1 MARRK
6 LTAEEMAAKVAKMK
20 ATKAANKAKAL
31 ETLGLTKFDRTKK
44 TRKKRVMTEDQ
55 KAAAAERL
63 AKAREAK
70 KPAAMLTVHES
81 LRDIPDTDPFAPAR
95 VRGWIKNQSLMLKSM
110 KSMKDSKEAKERAA
124 YLDTEVYLANLQAYL
139 RTGVYL
145 DNRWGADR
153 QHRVTQRCVA
163 MAYNADGTPKRSIGV
178 WYPDIGG
185 VYTQEM
191 ADEENGKQPISNQS
205 EVHKTNRRKRKKA

>member
-6 LTAEEMAAKVAKMK
+6 LTAEEMEAKVAKMK

-31 ETLGLTKFDRTKK
+31 EKLGLAKYDRSVKP
-44 TRKKRVMTEDQ
+44 RKKRKMTDEQ

-70 KPAAMLTVHES
+70 KPAAMLTVHET
-81 LRDIPDTDPFAPAR
+81 LRHIPDTDPFAPAR

-110 KSMKDSKEAKERAA
+110 KSMKDSKDAKERAA

-139 RTGVYL
+139 RTGVYM
-145 DNRWGADR
+145 DHRWGAER
-153 QHRVTQRCVA
+153 QHKVSHRCVA
-163 MAYNADGTPKRSIGV
+163 MAYHRDGTPKRTVGV
-178 WYPDIGG
+178 WYPDIGE

-191 ADEENGKQPISNQS
+191 ALEGL
-205 EVHKTNRRKRKKA
+205 

>member
-31 ETLGLTKFDRTKK
+31 ETLGLSKFDRTKK

-55 KAAAAERL
+55 KIAASERL

-70 KPAAMLTVHES
+70 KPATMLTVHES
-81 LRDIPDTDPFAPAR
+81 LHDIPKTDPFAPAR
-95 VRGWIKNQSLMLKSM
+95 VRGWIRNQSLMLKSM
-110 KSMKDSKEAKERAA
+110 RSMKDSKDPKERAA
-124 YLDTEVYLANLQAYL
+124 YIDTEVYLANLQAYL

-145 DNRWGADR
+145 DNRWGAER
-153 QHRVTQRCVA
+153 QHKVTHKCVR
-163 MAYNADGTPKRSIGV
+163 MAYYKDGTPKRTVGV
-178 WYPDIGG
+178 WYPDIGEK
-185 VYTQEM
+185 YTLEMEQE
-191 ADEENGKQPISNQS
+191 DNGIRSISN
-205 EVHKTNRRKRKKA
+205 

>member
-1 MARRK
+1 MKEVPMARRK

-31 ETLGLTKFDRTKK
+31 ETLGLSKFDRTKK
-44 TRKKRVMTEDQ
+44 TRKKRVMTEEQ
-55 KAAAAERL
+55 KSAAAERL

-110 KSMKDSKEAKERAA
+110 KSMKDSKDAKERAA

-145 DNRWGADR
+145 DNRWGAER
-153 QHRVTQRCVA
+153 QHKVTQRCVA
-163 MAYNADGTPKRSIGV
+163 LAYNNDGTPKRTVGV

-185 VYTQEM
+185 VYTLEMEQE
-191 ADEENGKQPISNQS
+191 DNGIRPVSN
-205 EVHKTNRRKRKKA
+205 KG

>member
-6 LTAEEMAAKVAKMK
+6 LTAEEMEAKVAKMK

-31 ETLGLTKFDRTKK
+31 EKLGLAKYDRSVKP
-44 TRKKRVMTEDQ
+44 RKKRKMTDEQ
-55 KAAAAERL
+55 KAAAATRL

-70 KPAAMLTVHES
+70 KPAAMLTVHET
-81 LRDIPDTDPFAPAR
+81 LRQIPDTDPFAPAR

-110 KSMKDSKEAKERAA
+110 KSMKDSKDAKERAA

-139 RTGVYL
+139 RTGVYM
-145 DNRWGADR
+145 DHRWGAER
-153 QHRVTQRCVA
+153 QHKVSHRCVA
-163 MAYNADGTPKRSIGV
+163 LAYHKDGTPKRTVGV
-178 WYPDIGG
+178 WYPDIGE

-191 ADEENGKQPISNQS
+191 ALEGL
-205 EVHKTNRRKRKKA
+205 

>member
-31 ETLGLTKFDRTKK
+31 EKLGLAKYDRSTKP
-44 TRKKRVMTEDQ
+44 RKKRKMTDEQ
-55 KAAAAERL
+55 KVAAAERL

-110 KSMKDSKEAKERAA
+110 RSMKDSKDAKERAA
-124 YLDTEVYLANLQAYL
+124 YIDTEVYLANLQAYL
-139 RTGVYL
+139 RTGTYM
-145 DNRWGADR
+145 DNRWGAER
-153 QHRVTQRCVA
+153 QHKVTPKCVA
-163 MAYNADGTPKRSIGV
+163 MAYHKDGTPKRTVGV
-178 WYPDIGG
+178 WYPDIGAK
-185 VYTQEM
+185 YTLEMEQE
-191 ADEENGKQPISNQS
+191 
-205 EVHKTNRRKRKKA
+205 

>member
-31 ETLGLTKFDRTKK
+31 DTLGLSKFDRTMK
-44 TRKKRVMTEDQ
+44 TRKKRVMTEEQ
-55 KAAAAERL
+55 KLAAAERL

-110 KSMKDSKEAKERAA
+110 KSMKDSKDAKERAA

-145 DNRWGADR
+145 DNRWGAER
-153 QHRVTQRCVA
+153 QHKVTQRCVA
-163 MAYNADGTPKRSIGV
+163 LAYNNDGTPKRTVGV

-185 VYTQEM
+185 VYTLEMEQE
-191 ADEENGKQPISNQS
+191 DNGIRPVSN
-205 EVHKTNRRKRKKA
+205 KG

>member
-1 MARRK
+1 MKEVPMARRK

-31 ETLGLTKFDRTKK
+31 ETLGLSKFDRTKK
-44 TRKKRVMTEDQ
+44 TRKKRVMTAEQ

-95 VRGWIKNQSLMLKSM
+95 VRGWIKNQSQMLKAM
-110 KSMKDSKEAKERAA
+110 KPMKDSKDAKDRAA
-124 YLDTEVYLANLQAYL
+124 YLDVEVYLANLQAYL

-145 DNRWGADR
+145 DNRWGAER

-163 MAYNADGTPKRSIGV
+163 MAYNKDGTPKRTVGV

-185 VYTQEM
+185 VYTLEMEQE
-191 ADEENGKQPISNQS
+191 DNGIRPVSNKS
-205 EVHKTNRRKRKKA
+205 

>member
-31 ETLGLTKFDRTKK
+31 DTLGLSKFDRTKK
-44 TRKKRVMTEDQ
+44 TRKKRVMTEEQ

-95 VRGWIKNQSLMLKSM
+95 VRGWIRNQSLMLKSM
-110 KSMKDSKEAKERAA
+110 RSMKDSKDPKERAA
-124 YLDTEVYLANLQAYL
+124 YIDTEIYLANLQAYL

-145 DNRWGADR
+145 DNRWGAER
-153 QHRVTQRCVA
+153 QHRVTQRCVG
-163 MAYNADGTPKRSIGV
+163 MAYYADGTPKRTVGV

-191 ADEENGKQPISNQS
+191 ENNDFGIRPVSNKS
-205 EVHKTNRRKRKKA
+205 

>member
-6 LTAEEMAAKVAKMK
+6 LTAEEMEAKIAKMK

-31 ETLGLTKFDRTKK
+31 ETLGLSKFDRTKK
-44 TRKKRVMTEDQ
+44 TRKKRVMTEEQ
-55 KAAAAERL
+55 KSAAAERL

-70 KPAAMLTVHES
+70 RPAAMLTVHES

-110 KSMKDSKEAKERAA
+110 KSMKDSKDAKEHAA

-145 DNRWGADR
+145 DNRWGAER
-153 QHRVTQRCVA
+153 QHKVTQRCVA
-163 MAYNADGTPKRSIGV
+163 LAYNKDGTPKRTVGV

-185 VYTQEM
+185 VYTLEMEQE
-191 ADEENGKQPISNQS
+191 DNGIRPVSN
-205 EVHKTNRRKRKKA
+205 KG

>member
-6 LTAEEMAAKVAKMK
+6 LTAEEMEAKVAKMK

-31 ETLGLTKFDRTKK
+31 EKLGLAKYDRSVKP
-44 TRKKRVMTEDQ
+44 RKKRKMTDEQ

-70 KPAAMLTVHES
+70 KPAAMLTVHET
-81 LRDIPDTDPFAPAR
+81 LRQIPDTDPMAPAR

-110 KSMKDSKEAKERAA
+110 KSMKDSKDAKERAA

-139 RTGVYL
+139 RTGVYM
-145 DNRWGADR
+145 DHRWGAER
-153 QHRVTQRCVA
+153 QHKVSHRCVA
-163 MAYNADGTPKRSIGV
+163 LAYHKDGTPKRSVGV
-178 WYPDIGG
+178 WYPDIGE

-191 ADEENGKQPISNQS
+191 ALEGL
-205 EVHKTNRRKRKKA
+205 

>member
-6 LTAEEMAAKVAKMK
+6 LTAEEMEAKVAKMK

-31 ETLGLTKFDRTKK
+31 EKLGLAKYDRSVKP
-44 TRKKRVMTEDQ
+44 RKKRKMTDEQ

-70 KPAAMLTVHES
+70 KPAAMLTVHET
-81 LRDIPDTDPFAPAR
+81 LRQIPDTDPMAPAR

-110 KSMKDSKEAKERAA
+110 KSMKDSKDAKERAA

-139 RTGVYL
+139 RTGVYM
-145 DNRWGADR
+145 DHRWGAER
-153 QHRVTQRCVA
+153 QHKVSHRCVA
-163 MAYNADGTPKRSIGV
+163 MAYHRDGTPKRTVGV
-178 WYPDIGG
+178 WYPDIGE

-191 ADEENGKQPISNQS
+191 ALEGL
-205 EVHKTNRRKRKKA
+205 

>member
-1 MARRK
+1 MKEVPMARRK

-31 ETLGLTKFDRTKK
+31 ETLGLSKFDRTMK
-44 TRKKRVMTEDQ
+44 TRKKRVMTEEQ
-55 KAAAAERL
+55 KLAAAERL

-110 KSMKDSKEAKERAA
+110 KSMKDSKDAKEHAA

-145 DNRWGADR
+145 DNRWGAER
-153 QHRVTQRCVA
+153 QHKVTQRCVA
-163 MAYNADGTPKRSIGV
+163 LAYNKDGTPKRTVGV
-178 WYPDIGG
+178 WYSDIGG
-185 VYTQEM
+185 VYTLEMEQE
-191 ADEENGKQPISNQS
+191 DNGIRPVSN
-205 EVHKTNRRKRKKA
+205 KG